1 MRPIAKVPFS
11 RDQSIMVAVTFL
23 ALVVFCFFA
32 GFPLII
38 PLLLFFFG
46 VHLFYFKRVNPKL
59 FLHLSL
65 LLALLVFAA
74 NLLKPFPAPFRYYLP
89 IASIPM
95 LTMLL
100 FDDVQMS
107 FMMALM
113 SAILSGIILG
123 FNLNETVIFFLGGLA
138 GAYKSKD
145 ARTRGVLIEAGVLVS
160 VVQVSGALLVNGAI
174 NAAMLV
180 WLKPLA
186 VNGLICA
193 LVVTATSKIFE
204 TVFGEITNF
213 TLLELSDSS
222 HPLIKRMVVE
232 APGSY
237 HHSLI
242 VSNLAEAAAD
252 AIDANSLLVRVGAY
266 YHDIGKLVNPNYFTE
281 NQMISVNKH
290 DDLEPSMSR
299 LVIFNHVKEGI
310 ELAHKSHLNQR
321 IIDFIPEH
329 HGTSLM
335 HYFYQKALA
344 EGSSEGLEEKDYR
357 YPGPKPQSRETAI
370 VLLAD
375 SVEGATRSM
384 DEHTPRRI
392 EDMVHKIINNKFI
405 DGQLDECN
413 LTLREIDMIAKT
425 FVRVLSAMY
434 HGRVK
439 YPEKSN
445 GNTPKKPSKDDTHS
459 QGRDPQSGENGAVST
474 PP

>member
-1 MRPIAKVPFS
+1 
-11 RDQSIMVAVTFL
+11 MVAVTFL
-23 ALVVFCFFA
+23 ALVIFCYFT
-32 GFPLII
+32 GLPLII
-38 PLLLFFFG
+38 PLLVFFFG
-46 VHLFYFKRVNPKL
+46 IHLFYFKKVKPRL
-59 FLHLSL
+59 FLHLIL

-74 NLLKPFPAPFRYYLP
+74 RALQTYSHLIYFYLP

-100 FDDVQMS
+100 FNDVQVS

-113 SAILSGIILG
+113 SAALAGIVLG
-123 FNLNETVIFFLGGLA
+123 FGLNEMLVFFLGGLC
-138 GAYKSKD
+138 GAYKVRD
-145 ARTRGVLIEAGVLVS
+145 ARTRGVLIEAGIFVS
-160 VVQVSGALLVNGAI
+160 IIQVVCALLINPSVNKVI
-174 NAAMLV
+174 LRFV
-180 WLKPLA
+180 LEPLA
-186 VNGLICA
+186 LNGLICS
-193 LVVTATSKIFE
+193 VVVIATSKIFE
-204 TVFGEITNF
+204 SMFGEITNF

-222 HPLIKRMVVE
+222 QPLMKRMVVE

-252 AIDANSLLVRVGAY
+252 AINAHSLLVRVGAY
-266 YHDIGKLVNPNYFTE
+266 YHDIGKMVNPNYFTE
-281 NQMISVNKH
+281 NQLVTGNKH

-310 ELAHKSHLNQR
+310 DLAHKYRLNQR

-335 HYFYQKALA
+335 HYFYQRALA

-357 YPGPKPQSRETAI
+357 YPGPKPQSKETAI

-375 SVEGATRSM
+375 SVEGATRAL
-384 DEHTPRRI
+384 DEHTPQRI
-392 EDMVHKIINNKFI
+392 EDVVRKVINNKFI

-413 LTLREIDMIAKT
+413 LTLREIDTIAST

-434 HGRVK
+434 HSRVK

-445 GNTPKKPSKDDTHS
+445 GNNPKKSSKEDPSSPGQDT
-459 QGRDPQSGENGAVST
+459 QGGESGIS
-474 PP
+474 

>member
-1 MRPIAKVPFS
+1 MNWCKRSSRPMHKLNNSIS
-11 RDQSIMVAVTFL
+11 RDQSIMVAVSFL
-23 ALVVFCFFA
+23 ALVVFCYFS

-38 PLLLFFFG
+38 PLLVFFFG
-46 VHLFYFKRVNPKL
+46 VHLFYFKKASPKL

-74 NLLKPFPAPFRYYLP
+74 HALKSYAHLIHFYLP
-89 IASIPM
+89 IASVAM

-100 FDDVQMS
+100 FNDVQIS

-113 SAILSGIILG
+113 SAVLAGIVLG
-123 FNLNETVIFFLGGLA
+123 FDLNEMLIFFLGGLA
-138 GAYKSKD
+138 GAYKVKD
-145 ARTRGVLIEAGVLVS
+145 ARTRGVLIEAGIFVS
-160 VVQVSGALLVNGAI
+160 IIQVVCALLI
-174 NAAMLV
+174 NPVINKDILMYI
-180 WLKPLA
+180 LKPLA

-193 LVVTATSKIFE
+193 AVVIASAKIFE
-204 TVFGEITNF
+204 MIFDEITNF

-222 HPLIKRMVVE
+222 HPLMKRMVVE

-252 AIDANSLLVRVGAY
+252 AIDAHSLLVRVGAY
-266 YHDIGKLVNPNYFTE
+266 YHDIGKMVNPGYFTE
-281 NQMISVNKH
+281 NQMVPGNKH
-290 DDLEPSMSR
+290 DELEPSMSR

-310 ELAHKSHLNQR
+310 ELARKYRLNHH

-335 HYFYQKALA
+335 YYFYQKALS
-344 EGSSEGLEEKDYR
+344 EGQTKGLEEKDYR
-357 YPGPKPQSRETAI
+357 YPGPKPQSKETAI

-375 SVEGATRSM
+375 SVEGATRAL
-384 DEHTPRRI
+384 DEHTPGRI
-392 EDMVHKIINNKFI
+392 EDVVRKVINNKFI

-413 LTLREIDMIAKT
+413 LTLREIDTIASV

-434 HGRVK
+434 HGRVQ
-439 YPEKSN
+439 YPEK
-445 GNTPKKPSKDDTHS
+445 K
-459 QGRDPQSGENGAVST
+459 
-474 PP
+474 